1 MKILLAIVVVIVLAV
16 GGFFMLNSY
25 LYEEK
30 QGEPQNQVPQADV
43 IDIQPVTHASAII
56 TWADGVIYTDPT
68 GGAAAYANRPKGS
81 IVLLT
86 DIHPDHLSTSTL
98 VAVLASSTIVVAP
111 QAVADLLPEG
121 LKSNLTVMKNGDIT
135 EKEGFMITAVP
146 MYNLPESTSSPHTK
160 GRGNG
165 YVIERNHQ
173 KVYVA
178 GDTDGTPE
186 MRALRNIDI
195 ALIPM
200 NTPYTMTVEEAA
212 DAVLAFAPKHVYPYH
227 YRGQDGLSDVAKF
240 KSLVTAANPNI
251 DVVLL
256 NWYPDLP

>member
-121 LKSNLTVMKNGDIT
+121 LKSNLTVMK
-135 EKEGFMITAVP
+135 AVP